1 AVSGLLPPI
10 HLALGDHIIV
20 LYYLF
25 VLAISHNSEKRKH
38 AGIIRLLLFILG
50 DPEVNCPPR
59 PLPFP
64 LLPSHSGSV
73 HGTFLTS
80 RGACS
85 CRGHQFANSPH
96 SDMIDNR
103 KPLRGPDD
111 YYFFF
116 FKCSCRPRHVMKK
129 CRPGQLPGSP
139 VPKTAPAGGATTGL
153 VDMYNWTMRRHPSDQ
168 PASTNTQ

>member
-1 AVSGLLPPI
+1 MNVRYLEESRGVTAIQSPPCPF
-10 HLALGDHIIV
+10 H
-20 LYYLF
+20 
-25 VLAISHNSEKRKH
+25 
-38 AGIIRLLLFILG
+38 LG

-73 HGTFLTS
+73 HGTFLAS

-85 CRGHQFANSPH
+85 CRGRQFANSTH

-111 YYFFF
+111 FF
-116 FKCSCRPRHVMKK
+116 FKCSCRPPRLMKK
-129 CRPGQLPGSP
+129 CRPGRLPGSP
-139 VPKTAPAGGATTGL
+139 VPKTAPECNGKRIA
-153 VDMYNWTMRRHPSDQ
+153 
-168 PASTNTQ
+168 